1 MDIKEAI
8 DYIKDKENVVKE
20 EPTQGRYIVKEGPK
34 MRIFISQPMRG
45 LSIEQI
51 EERRDQIC
59 EMLVEVF
66 NRDIEF
72 IDSINKD
79 EELQKKGSIAML
91 GHSVSLMADADLVVV
106 DDVEYG
112 YTGVHIESE
121 VARGY
126 NIPTIGMYEL
136 IYMYAG
142 VKGMRG
148 EEFKKFDTKMKS
160 HYHRNSVICSDLQS
174 ADDYVIPER

>member
-1 MDIKEAI
+1 
-8 DYIKDKENVVKE
+8 
-20 EPTQGRYIVKEGPK
+20 
-34 MRIFISQPMRG
+34 MRVFISQPMRG
-45 LSIEQI
+45 RTIEQI
-51 EERRDQIC
+51 QERRGQIC

-66 NRDIEF
+66 NKDIEF

-79 EELQKKGSIAML
+79 EELQKKGSVVML
-91 GHSVSLMADADLVVV
+91 GHSISLMADADLVVV

-126 NIPTIGMYEL
+126 SIPIIGMYEL
-136 IYMYAG
+136 IIMYAG

-148 EEFKKFDTKMKS
+148 EEYRDFDTKMKS
-160 HYHRNSVICSDLQS
+160 YYCHDSVICSELQS
-174 ADDYVIPER
+174 ADDYVMPER

>member
-1 MDIKEAI
+1 MK
-8 DYIKDKENVVKE
+8 V
-20 EPTQGRYIVKEGPK
+20 
-34 MRIFISQPMRG
+34 FISQPMRG
-45 LSIEQI
+45 LTMEQI
-51 EERRDQIC
+51 QERRDQIC

-126 NIPTIGMYEL
+126 NIPTIGMCEL

-142 VKGMRG
+142 VKGMRC
-148 EEFKKFDTKMKS
+148 EEFKKFDHKMKN
-160 HYHRNSVICSDLQS
+160 HYRHDSVMICSELQS
-174 ADDYVIPER
+174 ADDIVIPSR

>member
-1 MDIKEAI
+1 
-8 DYIKDKENVVKE
+8 
-20 EPTQGRYIVKEGPK
+20 
-34 MRIFISQPMRG
+34 MRVFISQPMRG
-45 LSIEQI
+45 LTIEQI
-51 EERRDQIC
+51 QERRDQIC

-121 VARGY
+121 VARNY
-126 NIPTIGMYEL
+126 NIPTIGMYDL

-142 VKGMRG
+142 VKGMRD
-148 EEFKKFDTKMKS
+148 EEFRKFDNKMKN
-160 HYHRNSVICSDLQS
+160 HYRHDSVICSELQS
-174 ADDYVIPER
+174 ADDYATVGDI

>member
-1 MDIKEAI
+1 
-8 DYIKDKENVVKE
+8 
-20 EPTQGRYIVKEGPK
+20 
-34 MRIFISQPMRG
+34 MRVFISQPMRG
-45 LSIEQI
+45 RTIEKIQ
-51 EERRDQIC
+51 ERRDQIC

-66 NRDIEF
+66 NKDIEF

-91 GHSVSLMADADLVVV
+91 GHSVGLMADADLVVV

-126 NIPTIGMYEL
+126 NIPIIGMYEL
-136 IYMYAG
+136 IPMYAG
-142 VKGMRG
+142 IKGIRG
-148 EEFKKFDTKMKS
+148 EEYRAFDNKVKS
-160 HYHRNSVICSDLQS
+160 HYHHSEGPAELQS
-174 ADDYVIPER
+174 DCVIPER

>member
-1 MDIKEAI
+1 
-8 DYIKDKENVVKE
+8 
-20 EPTQGRYIVKEGPK
+20 
-34 MRIFISQPMRG
+34 MRVFISQPMKGRT
-45 LSIEQI
+45 IEQI
-51 EERRDQIC
+51 QERRDQIC

-91 GHSVSLMADADLVVV
+91 GHSVGLMADADLVVV

-112 YTGVHIESE
+112 HTGVYIEDK

-126 NIPTIGMYEL
+126 GVPSIDMYEL
-136 IYMYAG
+136 IPIYAG
-142 VKGMRG
+142 IKGMRG
-148 EEFKKFDTKMKS
+148 EKYKDFELKVKEYYRHSEGPAELQDDLAVVDAMS
-160 HYHRNSVICSDLQS
+160 HVMSKYED
-174 ADDYVIPER
+174 